1 MTLPI
6 LPPETGDVKAGFFCY
21 YVENIEGYKPKTS
34 ERRVKMGKHGSITGR
49 VYCWRSPYMD
59 ISKNSNIL
67 PEYHNV
73 DVDDKE
79 IL

>member
-21 YVENIEGYKPKTS
+21 YVENKDFRKEGENGKTWQYNREGQLLEIPLYGYKQK
-34 ERRVKMGKHGSITGR
+34 
-49 VYCWRSPYMD
+49 C
-59 ISKNSNIL
+59 NIL

>member
-1 MTLPI
+1 
-6 LPPETGDVKAGFFCY
+6 
-21 YVENIEGYKPKTS
+21 
-34 ERRVKMGKHGSITGR
+34 MGKHGSITGR